1 MKIIQSRS
9 FARHVKKFG
18 KQEKKVLDEQVLKI
32 VENPSLGNDPIT
44 PGEILLEEFLKLMM
58 IKPWAANSIQS
69 DAHIRNSHQ

>member
-9 FARHVKKFG
+9 FAQHVKKFG

-44 PGEILLEEFLKLMM
+44 PGEILLEEFLKPMM
-58 IKPWAANSIQS
+58 IKPWAANPVQS